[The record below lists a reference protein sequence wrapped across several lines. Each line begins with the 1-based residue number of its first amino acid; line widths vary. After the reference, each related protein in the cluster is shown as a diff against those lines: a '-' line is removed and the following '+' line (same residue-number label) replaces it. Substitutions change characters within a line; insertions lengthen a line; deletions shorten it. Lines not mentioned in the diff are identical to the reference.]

1 MTDIALI
8 GATGNIGSRVL
19 TEALSRGH
27 AVTALTRDASK
38 MKPRAGMTVR
48 QGSTT
53 DATNLAAILAGHAA
67 IVVSVKWNEANI
79 RDVLDAVRRSGVKRV
94 LFVVGAGSLMRSDGR
109 THLDHMADRGFQP
122 PTSKPASLALAEL
135 RKVTDLD
142 WTAIS
147 PAASIRAG
155 ERTGEFRLGGDD
167 LLEDDEGQ
175 SQISYEDFAIAIVDE
190 IEKPQHL
197 RRRFTAAY

>member
-53 DATNLAAILAGHAA
+53 DAANLAAILAGHAA
-67 IVVSVKWNEANI
+67 IIVSVKWNEANI
-79 RDVLDAVRRSGVKRV
+79 RDVLDAVRRSGVKRA
-94 LFVVGAGSLMRSDGR
+94 LFVVGAGSLLRSDGR
-109 THLDHMADRGFQP
+109 THLDHMADRGVQP

-167 LLEDDEGQ
+167 LLEDEEGQ

-190 IEKPQHL
+190 IEKPRHL

>member
-8 GATGNIGSRVL
+8 GATGNVGSRIL
-19 TEALSRGH
+19 TEALSRSH

-48 QGSTT
+48 QASTT
-53 DATNLAAILAGHAA
+53 DVTNLAAVLAGHA
-67 IVVSVKWNEANI
+67 VVVASVKWNEANI
-79 RDVLDAVRRSGVKRV
+79 RDVLDAVRRSGVKRA
-94 LFVVGAGSLMRSDGR
+94 LFVVGAGSLIRADGR
-109 THLDHMADRGFQP
+109 THLDHMADRGVQP

-147 PAASIRAG
+147 PPASIRPG
-155 ERTGEFRLGGDD
+155 ERTGEFRLGGDQ

-175 SQISYEDFAIAIVDE
+175 SQISFEDFAIAIVDE
-190 IEKPQHL
+190 IEKPKHSRQ
-197 RRRFTAAY
+197 RFTAAY

>member
-27 AVTALTRDASK
+27 AVTALTRAASK

-53 DATNLAAILAGHAA
+53 DAANLAAILAGHAA
-67 IVVSVKWNEANI
+67 IIVSVKWNEANI
-79 RDVLDAVRRSGVKRV
+79 RDVLDAVRRSGVKRA
-94 LFVVGAGSLMRSDGR
+94 LFVVGAGSLLRSDGR
-109 THLDHMADRGFQP
+109 THLDHMADRGVQP

-167 LLEDDEGQ
+167 LLEDEEGQ

-190 IEKPQHL
+190 IEKPRHL

>member
-1 MTDIALI
+1 
-8 GATGNIGSRVL
+8 
-19 TEALSRGH
+19 
-27 AVTALTRDASK
+27 
-38 MKPRAGMTVR
+38 MTVR

-53 DATNLAAILAGHAA
+53 DAANLAAILAGHAA
-67 IVVSVKWNEANI
+67 IIVSVKWNEANI
-79 RDVLDAVRRSGVKRV
+79 RDVLDAVRRSGVKRA
-94 LFVVGAGSLMRSDGR
+94 LFVVGAGSLLRSDGR
-109 THLDHMADRGFQP
+109 THLDHMADRGVQP

-167 LLEDDEGQ
+167 LLEDEEGQ

-190 IEKPQHL
+190 IEKPRHL

>member
-8 GATGNIGSRVL
+8 GATGNIGSRIL

-48 QGSTT
+48 QASTT
-53 DATNLAAILAGHAA
+53 DATNLAAVLAGHA
-67 IVVSVKWNEANI
+67 IVVVSVKWNEANI
-79 RDVLDAVRRSGVKRV
+79 RDVLDAVRRSGVTRA
-94 LFVVGAGSLMRSDGR
+94 LFVVGAGSLIRADGR
-109 THLDHMADRGFQP
+109 THLDHMIDRGVQP
-122 PTSKPASLALAEL
+122 PTSKPGFLALTEL
-135 RKVTDLD
+135 REVTDLD

-147 PAASIRAG
+147 PPTSIRPG
-155 ERTGEFRLGGDD
+155 ERTGEFRLGEDHM
-167 LLEDDEGQ
+167 LEDDEGQ

-190 IEKPQHL
+190 IEKPQHS

>member
-8 GATGNIGSRVL
+8 GATGNVGSRVL

-38 MKPRAGMTVR
+38 VKPRAGMTVR

-53 DATNLAAILAGHAA
+53 DTTNLAAILAGHAA
-67 IVVSVKWNEANI
+67 VIASVKWNEANVH
-79 RDVLDAVRRSGVKRV
+79 DVLDAVRRSGVKRV
-94 LFVVGAGSLMRSDGR
+94 LFVVGAGSLIRSDGR
-109 THLDHMADRGFQP
+109 THLDHMADRGVQP

-147 PAASIRAG
+147 PPASIRPG
-155 ERTGEFRLGGDD
+155 ERTGEFRLGGDH

-175 SQISYEDFAIAIVDE
+175 SQISFEDFAIAIVDE
-190 IEKPQHL
+190 IEKPKHSRQ
-197 RRRFTAAY
+197 RFTAAY

>member
-8 GATGNIGSRVL
+8 GATGNIGSRIL

-48 QGSTT
+48 QASTT
-53 DATNLAAILAGHAA
+53 DVTNLAAVLAGHA
-67 IVVSVKWNEANI
+67 IVVASVKWNEANI
-79 RDVLDAVRRSGVKRV
+79 RDVLDAIRRSGVTRA
-94 LFVVGAGSLMRSDGR
+94 LFVVGAGSLIRSDGR
-109 THLDHMADRGFQP
+109 THLDHMVDRGVQP
-122 PTSKPASLALAEL
+122 PTSRPGFLALTEL
-135 RKVTDLD
+135 REVTDLD

-147 PAASIRAG
+147 PPASIRPG
-155 ERTGEFRLGGDD
+155 ERTGAFRLGEDHM
-167 LLEDDEGQ
+167 LEDDEGQ

-190 IEKPQHL
+190 IEKPRHS

>member
-8 GATGNIGSRVL
+8 GATGNVGSRIL
-19 TEALSRGH
+19 TEALSRSH

-48 QGSTT
+48 QASTT
-53 DATNLAAILAGHAA
+53 DVTNLAAVLAGHA
-67 IVVSVKWNEANI
+67 VVVASVKWNEANI
-79 RDVLDAVRRSGVKRV
+79 RDVLDAVRRSGVKRA
-94 LFVVGAGSLMRSDGR
+94 LFVVGAGSLIRADGR
-109 THLDHMADRGFQP
+109 THLDHMADRGVQP

-147 PAASIRAG
+147 PPASIRPG
-155 ERTGEFRLGGDD
+155 ERTGEFRLGGDQ
-167 LLEDDEGQ
+167 LIEDDEGQ
-175 SQISYEDFAIAIVDE
+175 SQISFEDFAIAIVDE
-190 IEKPQHL
+190 IEKPKHSRQ
-197 RRRFTAAY
+197 RFTAAY

>member
-53 DATNLAAILAGHAA
+53 DAANLAAILAGHAA
-67 IVVSVKWNEANI
+67 IIVSVKWNEANI
-79 RDVLDAVRRSGVKRV
+79 RDVLDAVRRSGVKRA
-94 LFVVGAGSLMRSDGR
+94 LFVVGAGSLLRSDGR
-109 THLDHMADRGFQP
+109 THLDHMADRGVQP

-167 LLEDDEGQ
+167 LLEDEEGQ

-190 IEKPQHL
+190 IEKPRHL
-197 RRRFTAAY
+197 RRSFTAAY